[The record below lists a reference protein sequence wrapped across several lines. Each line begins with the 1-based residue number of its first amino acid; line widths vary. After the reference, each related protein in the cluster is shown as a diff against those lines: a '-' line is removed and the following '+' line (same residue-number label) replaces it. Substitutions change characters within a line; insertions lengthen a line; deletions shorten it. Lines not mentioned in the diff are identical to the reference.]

1 MKKPRLSFTAAPS
14 TNRRPTA
21 ATVEIHVATVRVIQ
35 ATAQANTERVG
46 LKVESEMLA

>member
-21 ATVEIHVATVRVIQ
+21 TVEIHVATVRVIR